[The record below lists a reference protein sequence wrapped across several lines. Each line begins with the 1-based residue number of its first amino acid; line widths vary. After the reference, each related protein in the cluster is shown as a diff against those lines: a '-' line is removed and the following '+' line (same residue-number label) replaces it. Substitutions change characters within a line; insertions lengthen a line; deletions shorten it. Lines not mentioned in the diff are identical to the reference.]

1 MDAIVEHSRKLIE
14 KGSKSFAGA
23 ARLFDDDTR
32 ASAYMLYAWCRH
44 CDDEIDDQDL
54 GFKRADGSPVP
65 QAERLAQLTEKT
77 RAAIAGCA
85 DEPVFQALARVVAKH
100 NIPARHPMEL
110 IEGFRMDVD
119 GRHYRTADETLSYC
133 YHVAGVVGVMMA
145 MIMGVRDTPT
155 LNRAADLGIA
165 FQLTN
170 IARDVVPDALE
181 GRVYLPSDWLDEAYY
196 VVHLNE
202 VLDAD
207 GQLLTGA
214 QLLSGHGVDIGQIIR
229 GETQL
234 LSDGEQKEVLASSL
248 SYFPAD
254 LLVVDW
260 LAAVVYDTPEGA
272 TPILELLEYANTQL
286 LEYRR
291 YDEILSGL
299 LKHAYGELE
308 RKGGMWAS
316 WRMAREAKQLNR
328 LRLDVIELT
337 ERTDTAIKFL
347 SDMYYARAYR
357 LAAAKVGANDY
368 RNLVDQKIK
377 TAGELYHFMVNEFR
391 EGRAFFMEL
400 VIVVILLIELVPILR
415 GK

>member
-1 MDAIVEHSRKLIE
+1 MLLYDLAEEIDLKELRGLLGAEAPLRSPGFRIPAPSYVRFEQTPIVEPTD
-14 KGSKSFAGA
+14 SFHLATGEA
-23 ARLFDDDTR
+23 VDARLRYFDYGVVSLEIELHFHCEWSELIALSHRWIEAGEVEQRGLDIVR
-32 ASAYMLYAWCRH
+32 RH
-44 CDDEIDDQDL
+44 CN
-54 GFKRADGSPVP
+54 
-65 QAERLAQLTEKT
+65 RLKS
-77 RAAIAGCA
+77 
-85 DEPVFQALARVVAKH
+85 ALRK
-100 NIPARHPMEL
+100 P
-110 IEGFRMDVD
+110 
-119 GRHYRTADETLSYC
+119 YT
-133 YHVAGVVGVMMA
+133 
-145 MIMGVRDTPT
+145 
-155 LNRAADLGIA
+155 
-165 FQLTN
+165 
-170 IARDVVPDALE
+170 
-181 GRVYLPSDWLDEAYY
+181 DWLDEAYY
-196 VVHLNE
+196 VVHLHE

-207 GQLLTGA
+207 GQVLTGA
-214 QLLSGHGVDIGQIIR
+214 QLLSRHAADIGQIIR
-229 GETQL
+229 GETQI

-254 LLVVDW
+254 LLVVGW

-291 YDEILSGL
+291 YDEILSVL

-308 RKGGMWAS
+308 RTGGMWAS
-316 WRMAREAKQLNR
+316 WRMAREAKHLNR
-328 LRLDVIELT
+328 LRLEVIELT

-368 RNLVDQKIK
+368 RNLVDQKVK

-400 VIVVILLIELVPILR
+400 IIVVILLIELIPILR